1 VTRYVLLLRAVNV
14 GRANRVAMAPLRE
27 LLTARGYGGVRTHL
41 QSGNV
46 VLDSEL
52 TADEL
57 TADVEAAVTS
67 AFGFPIPV
75 VTRTGPQLDAV
86 LAADPL
92 AGTWTDPA
100 RYSVTFL
107 TVAPDPALV
116 AALPPSPRED
126 EVYRVVGREL
136 YLWLP
141 DGVRGGA
148 LGAWRWDRLLGQAGT
163 ARNWNTVRKLA
174 ELART
179 GLPAPGHGPEQ
190 GLRPESHA

>member
-14 GRANRVAMAPLRE
+14 GRANRVGMAPLRE

-46 VLDSEL
+46 VLDTDR

-57 TADVEAAVTS
+57 TADVEAAVTA
-67 AFGFPIPV
+67 AFGFAIPV
-75 VTRTGPQLDAV
+75 VARTGPELDAV

-107 TVAPDPALV
+107 TAAPDPALV
-116 AALPPSPRED
+116 AALPPSPRAD

-136 YLWLP
+136 FLWLP
-141 DGVRGGA
+141 EGVHRSA
-148 LGAWRWDRLLGQAGT
+148 LGTWPWDRLLGQAGT

-179 GLPAPGHGPEQ
+179 EPSAPGRTPEQ
-190 GLRPESHA
+190 RLRRGSHA